1 MSLEVVIGL
10 AAAGYFIGVLIGF
23 MWGRDSVQ

>member
-10 AAAGYFIGVLIGF
+10 VVASYFIGVLVGF
-23 MWGRDSVQ
+23 VWGRK